1 MSKRKTAAT
10 KTTVARASGRRN
22 EPKSQISSDG
32 SGREYRAEG
41 TDQEE
46 SADEST
52 EWSRN
57 DMEGSVTEEEA
68 ETAGGGRGGQRDQTA
83 TVQVSTGSRAGP
95 LSGSTAAGGVT
106 PGLSPLRPRMRR
118 EREAAMGRNQGKG
131 RGFPAGR
138 KTWNASPQEWGSV
151 RGAARPQEWRKTLG
165 GGLPGSG
172 RGSRVAKGHHH
183 PLVE

>member
-10 KTTVARASGRRN
+10 KTTVAQASGRRN

-68 ETAGGGRGGQRDQTA
+68 ETAGGGRGVREIRRQRCRYQQEAEQDHY
-83 TVQVSTGSRAGP
+83 QVA
-95 LSGSTAAGGVT
+95 
-106 PGLSPLRPRMRR
+106 
-118 EREAAMGRNQGKG
+118 QQ
-131 RGFPAGR
+131 PAG
-138 KTWNASPQEWGSV
+138 
-151 RGAARPQEWRKTLG
+151 
-165 GGLPGSG
+165 
-172 RGSRVAKGHHH
+172 
-183 PLVE
+183 